1 MEAPKPTIPTK
12 MKDFPISIG
21 KDGFNLSIYCSQDSM
36 KFILNRRDKNDDPLK
51 FEKSFTFEEL
61 TKISKWFKIFDSLE
75 EVYEDI
81 IKLMENKQININLE
95 ESIAKLVFNINMEKI
110 KEFDIFLEKKE
121 LTKDELINNLIKE
134 NKELKIKVNNLE
146 KRLNSLEERFNA
158 FEKNSKELKI
168 KVNNLEKRLNSL
180 EERFNAF
187 EKNSKK
193 EKETD
198 NKEDNKNEIWKSDI
212 IDDEDKKTLNNWIN
226 LNNNKTIKL
235 LYKASRDGDN
245 YQDFYRLC
253 EDKGPTITIGLT
265 TKGCKFG
272 GFTSLSWK
280 NPHIGKEFY
289 EDKSAFIFSLN
300 KKRKFY
306 PKRGNNNH
314 VCMWSDK
321 GPSFGGG
328 NDITFHNNCLHN
340 NNSYNNCP
348 STYQTEKYEL
358 N

>member
-1 MEAPKPTIPTK
+1 MEAPKPTIPSK

-21 KDGFNLSIYCSQDSM
+21 KDGFNLSICCSKDSM
-36 KFILNRRDKNDDPLK
+36 KFILNHRDKNDDPLK

-61 TKISKWFKIFDSLE
+61 NKISKWFKIFDSLE

-158 FEKNSKELKI
+158 FEKNSK
-168 KVNNLEKRLNSL
+168 
-180 EERFNAF
+180 
-187 EKNSKK
+187 K
-193 EKETD
+193 EKEKD

-265 TKGCKFG
+265 TKGYKFG

-280 NPHIGKEFY
+280 NPQNGKGNYKFY

-306 PKRGNNNH
+306 PKIEKNNH
-314 VCMWSDK
+314 VCMWSDR

-348 STYQTEKYEL
+348 CTYQTEKYEL
-358 N
+358 NGGEEYYTVKDYEVYSIN

>member
-1 MEAPKPTIPTK
+1 MEAPKPTIPSK

-21 KDGFNLSIYCSQDSM
+21 RDGFNLSICCSQDSM
-36 KFILNRRDKNDDPLK
+36 KFILNHRDKNDDPLK

-61 TKISKWFKIFDSLE
+61 NKISKWFKIFDSLE

-158 FEKNSKELKI
+158 FEKNSK
-168 KVNNLEKRLNSL
+168 
-180 EERFNAF
+180 
-187 EKNSKK
+187 K

-235 LYKASRDGDN
+235 LYKASRDGDR
-245 YQDFYRLC
+245 YQDFYKLC

-265 TKGCKFG
+265 TKGYKFG

-280 NPHIGKEFY
+280 NPQNGSGTNKFY

-348 STYQTEKYEL
+348 CTYQTEVYEL
-358 N
+358 NGGEEYYTVKDYEVYSIN

>member
-1 MEAPKPTIPTK
+1 MEAPKPTIPSK

-21 KDGFNLSIYCSQDSM
+21 KDGFNLSICCSKDSM
-36 KFILNRRDKNDDPLK
+36 KFILNHRDKNDEPLK
-51 FEKSFTFEEL
+51 FEKSFSFEEL
-61 TKISKWFKIFDSLE
+61 NRISKWFKIFDSLE

-158 FEKNSKELKI
+158 FEKNSK
-168 KVNNLEKRLNSL
+168 NEKG
-180 EERFNAF
+180 
-187 EKNSKK
+187 
-193 EKETD
+193 TD
-198 NKEDNKNEIWKSDI
+198 NKEDNRNEIWKSDI

-265 TKGCKFG
+265 TKGYKFG

-280 NPHIGKEFY
+280 NPHNGFGNYRFY

-306 PKRGNNNH
+306 PIIGKTDN
-314 VCMWSDK
+314 VCMWSDR
-321 GPSFGGG
+321 GPSF
-328 NDITFHNNCLHN
+328 
-340 NNSYNNCP
+340 
-348 STYQTEKYEL
+348 
-358 N
+358 